1 MRRRIAGI
9 MISGLLGLL
18 LFPSCTTQRITPA
31 QPPQYTEEINRL
43 QAQLQQ
49 QPDDVNALRELGVL
63 YHKTREHRKAIAVLK
78 KVLSLRPADL
88 RSACYLGLSYE
99 FSREFLLAKSS
110 YESALSDSLQN
121 AYHSWLRGRVNLL
134 HRRQLR
140 NELVLMLKQNSRYPS
155 GVPAG
160 SPRQKVVVLPV
171 TYLGNDNKLAVL
183 GKGFTE
189 MLIADL
195 SRIEAL
201 KVVERME
208 VEMLMEEVQR
218 RESLRQVQNTT
229 SGIGRL
235 LEADIMIRCGFNVL
249 DGQIIWDVA
258 LWDLSN
264 GEFPGTSTIAGDLN
278 EMLHLQKAITFD
290 LVDAL
295 QIELGPAVRKL
306 IEMEPTADFQAFLAY
321 SAGLAKEDSGAYEEA
336 LIYLQKALELDP
348 SFSACA
354 AKIDENIAL
363 TLALKDP
370 DKAAMGGGFAGRA
383 R

>member
-1 MRRRIAGI
+1 M
-9 MISGLLGLL
+9 
-18 LFPSCTTQRITPA
+18 
-31 QPPQYTEEINRL
+31 
-43 QAQLQQ
+43 
-49 QPDDVNALRELGVL
+49 L

-121 AYHSWLRGRVNLL
+121 AYHRWLRGRVNLL

-278 EMLHLQKAITFD
+278 EMLHL
-290 LVDAL
+290 
-295 QIELGPAVRKL
+295 
-306 IEMEPTADFQAFLAY
+306 
-321 SAGLAKEDSGAYEEA
+321 
-336 LIYLQKALELDP
+336 
-348 SFSACA
+348 
-354 AKIDENIAL
+354 
-363 TLALKDP
+363 
-370 DKAAMGGGFAGRA
+370 
-383 R
+383 